1 MVRSANAQYLL
12 VDPTTSPVVPSFVA
26 APRLSDLK
34 NKRIGLI
41 DDSKENAKELL
52 NIIAD
57 VIEEKFGVE
66 SVCYHRKPSASK
78 PADPE
83 VISNM
88 TNECDFAIVAI
99 GS

>member
-1 MVRSANAQYLL
+1 MLRSANAQYLL
-12 VDPTTSPVVPSFVA
+12 VDPTTSPVVPPFVA
-26 APRLSDLK
+26 ASRLSDLT

-52 NIIAD
+52 EIIAD
-57 VIEEKFGVE
+57 VIGEKFGVE
-66 SVCYHRKPSASK
+66 RIFYHRKPSASK

-83 VISNM
+83 LISKM
-88 TNECDFAIVAI
+88 ANECDYAIVAI

>member
-1 MVRSANAQYLL
+1 M
-12 VDPTTSPVVPSFVA
+12 A

-52 NIIAD
+52 DVIAD
-57 VIEEKFGVE
+57 VIGKKFGVE
-66 SVCYHRKPSASK
+66 SVFYHRKPSASK

-88 TNECDFAIVAI
+88 TNECDYAIVAI

>member
-52 NIIAD
+52 DIITD
-57 VIEEKFGVE
+57 VIKEKCGVE

>member
-1 MVRSANAQYLL
+1 MVTSASAQYLL
-12 VDPTTSPVVPSFVA
+12 VDPTTSPVIPHFVA

-52 NIIAD
+52 DVIAD
-57 VIEEKFGVE
+57 VIGEKFGVE
-66 SVCYHRKPSASK
+66 SVFYHRKPSASK

-88 TNECDFAIVAI
+88 ANECDYAIVAI

>member
-52 NIIAD
+52 DIITD
-57 VIEEKFGVE
+57 VIKKKFGVE

>member
-52 NIIAD
+52 DIIAD

>member
-52 NIIAD
+52 DIIAD

-66 SVCYHRKPSASK
+66 SVYYHRKPSASK